1 MQLMVPATRLTNIMR
16 HVSVCHSLKLCGVS
30 LDEVMASNILE
41 ASFRTINDVIID
53 HVNTVTAET
62 LGKLVRKARPS
73 KNLIF
78 SNHSTLQASEAIVPD
93 LLLSCSAS
101 NITIEPSVTLFHRTF
116 DDAALV
122 RLVISDLAIR
132 RAIRLPL
139 CAITHNGINDA
150 AQAFYKR
157 CCDVMAELTAEMRA
171 PQWEV
176 SVSFPSSM
184 LINRDLIEVPIG
196 MRGQC
201 TIWGYL
207 PHYNDSFTVEV
218 RVGAMNLR
226 IIVESP

>member
-1 MQLMVPATRLTNIMR
+1 
-16 HVSVCHSLKLCGVS
+16 
-30 LDEVMASNILE
+30 
-41 ASFRTINDVIID
+41 
-53 HVNTVTAET
+53 
-62 LGKLVRKARPS
+62 
-73 KNLIF
+73 
-78 SNHSTLQASEAIVPD
+78 
-93 LLLSCSAS
+93 
-101 NITIEPSVTLFHRTF
+101 
-116 DDAALV
+116 
-122 RLVISDLAIR
+122 
-132 RAIRLPL
+132 
-139 CAITHNGINDA
+139 
-150 AQAFYKR
+150 
-157 CCDVMAELTAEMRA
+157 MAELTAEMRA